1 MTGLS
6 TVLSLAAA
14 SWLIRLT
21 FIVFVPPHRLPK
33 RFTAA
38 LGHLA
43 PAVLAALVSVG
54 ALGAMRGGS
63 PTIAVAVL
71 GCTAAIATVA
81 RRRPSLTIT
90 AVLGVASVVVLDLV
104 LGR

>member
-1 MTGLS
+1 LTGLS

-33 RFTAA
+33 RFTA
-38 LGHLA
+38 
-43 PAVLAALVSVG
+43 
-54 ALGAMRGGS
+54 
-63 PTIAVAVL
+63 VAVL

-81 RRRPSLTIT
+81 HRRPSLTIT
-90 AVLGVASVVVLDLV
+90 AVLGVASVVVLDLI
-104 LGR
+104 LAR

>member
-1 MTGLS
+1 LTGFG

-21 FIVFVPPHRLPK
+21 FIVFVPPHRLPR
-33 RFTAA
+33 RFTAG
-38 LGHLA
+38 LGHVA

-63 PTIAVAVL
+63 ATTAVAVL
-71 GCTAAIATVA
+71 GCAAAIAIVA
-81 RRRPSLTIT
+81 SRRPSLTIT
-90 AVLGVASVVVLDLV
+90 AVLGVISVVLLDLV
-104 LGR
+104 LAR